1 MPVAERREHLLDA
14 ALALLD
20 REGYAALTVEAI
32 VREADV
38 TRPVFYAAYDNLE
51 HFLNA
56 LLDRTCNRAL
66 DQATHLLNTAGD
78 PRDVDAWLLNAVAGL
93 IDLVQEDP
101 QVWRPVLG
109 VTRESDARSSLAQ
122 SPSAW
127 SLQLGA
133 LVAVACLLVSGL
145 GLVIAGTAS
154 WAARTRD
161 LAVVRMNGLPARAVR
176 QIALGEQ
183 VPAVVAGGVV
193 GALAG
198 VIAAHFSLREVPLLP
213 SPPPVDLLDLS
224 VDWPLV
230 ALLAGAAVLTGA
242 LLGWLLGLLT
252 ARRAGVDRVLEAS

>member
-56 LLDRTCNRAL
+56 LLDRTRNRAL

-109 VTRESDARSSLAQ
+109 VTRDAPKVVRERIESTRELIHGYLTTGLAAGLELRGGPMVDPDVLARL
-122 SPSAW
+122 
-127 SLQLGA
+127 A
-133 LVAVACLLVSGL
+133 LVTAEEFGRLVL
-145 GLVIAGTAS
+145 AHPERYPKQRLVTALATMLA
-154 WAARTRD
+154 AARPD
-161 LAVVRMNGLPARAVR
+161 
-176 QIALGEQ
+176 
-183 VPAVVAGGVV
+183 
-193 GALAG
+193 
-198 VIAAHFSLREVPLLP
+198 P
-213 SPPPVDLLDLS
+213 S
-224 VDWPLV
+224 
-230 ALLAGAAVLTGA
+230 
-242 LLGWLLGLLT
+242 
-252 ARRAGVDRVLEAS
+252 R

>member
-1 MPVAERREHLLDA
+1 MVGGNFASGGKRRYARRMPVAERREHLLDA

-56 LLDRTCNRAL
+56 LLDRTRNRAL

-109 VTRESDARSSLAQ
+109 VTRDAPKVVRERIESTRELIHGYLTTGLATGLELRGGPMVDPDVLARL
-122 SPSAW
+122 
-127 SLQLGA
+127 A
-133 LVAVACLLVSGL
+133 LVTAEEFGRLVLAHPERYPKQRLVAALATML
-145 GLVIAGTAS
+145 A
-154 WAARTRD
+154 AARPD
-161 LAVVRMNGLPARAVR
+161 
-176 QIALGEQ
+176 
-183 VPAVVAGGVV
+183 
-193 GALAG
+193 
-198 VIAAHFSLREVPLLP
+198 P
-213 SPPPVDLLDLS
+213 S
-224 VDWPLV
+224 
-230 ALLAGAAVLTGA
+230 
-242 LLGWLLGLLT
+242 
-252 ARRAGVDRVLEAS
+252 